1 MVSPYMSI
9 VKSTIT
15 QPLHRLPVLIRTLK
29 RIHTPSPLTDPSR
42 QASLPFRSDVPAEKP
57 GSQPHDGSIYAI
69 LKVLEL
75 TLEALKKKT

>member
-42 QASLPFRSDVPAEKP
+42 QASLSFRSDVPAEKP

-69 LKVLEL
+69 LKIRSVYVRGP
-75 TLEALKKKT
+75 K